1 MSSGVISFNVG
12 SQMNP
17 MWCWTLAIYV
27 AFPTNMKVCYGVKN
41 KISGIFQLAGR
52 GKGIWAGHAVYHYT
66 IYVLCSTTTIPNNIS
81 TRDSLETRMIGKS
94 GK

>member
-27 AFPTNMKVCYGVKN
+27 TFPTNMKVCYGVKN

-66 IYVLCSTTTIPNNIS
+66 IHVVPLLSPTI
-81 TRDSLETRMIGKS
+81 SLLEILSELGW
-94 GK
+94 